1 MFVNTNDK
9 ITATQAAVFLNNAV
23 LGAGILTLPRSVSQS
38 VKSPDSWMSV
48 LLGGVI
54 VMLVV
59 TLMVKISQQFP
70 GKTVFQYAAKI
81 VGRVPGAILCLLLIF
96 YFLITAGFEIRTL
109 AEVTLFFLLEGTPIW
124 AVILPFVW
132 VGAYL
137 VYGGINSIARVF
149 QIVFPISI
157 MILIISYALS
167 IKIFD
172 INHLRPVLGGGI
184 LPVINGLKS
193 TVLVYTGCEV
203 VMVLVAFMQ
212 DPRQAL
218 KAMLMGIGIPVFL
231 YFITVVMV
239 IGGISIDSAITSTWP
254 TIDLVRSFEITGL
267 FFERMEFPL
276 MVIWL
281 MQMFCNYSNFFFHA
295 SLGISQIFR
304 LPHQPVILALVPII
318 YISAMVPKSINDL
331 FTLGDT
337 IGKMGIVLFILLP
350 LLLSVI
356 WLIRTKGLKQHV

>member
-1 MFVNTNDK
+1 MFTRTDDK
-9 ITATQAAVFLNNAV
+9 ITASQAAVFLNNAV
-23 LGAGILTLPRSVSQS
+23 LGAGILTLPRNVSQS
-38 VKSPDSWMSV
+38 VKTPDSWLSV

-54 VMLVV
+54 VLLVV
-59 TLMVKISQQFP
+59 TLMVKLSQQFP
-70 GKTVFQYAAKI
+70 GKTVFQYSAKI
-81 VGRVPGAILCLLLIF
+81 VGRIPGALLCLLLIF

-124 AVILPFVW
+124 AIVLPFIW
-132 VGAYL
+132 VGIYF
-137 VYGGINSIARVF
+137 VYGGINSISRVF

-167 IKIFD
+167 LKIFD

-184 LPVINGLKS
+184 LPVISGLKS

-218 KAMLMGIGIPVFL
+218 KAMLAGIGIPIFM

-254 TIDLVRSFEITGL
+254 TIDLIRSFEFTGL

-281 MQMFCNYSNFFFHA
+281 MQMFCNFSSFFFHA
-295 SLGISQIFR
+295 SLGVSQVFR
-304 LPHQPVILALVPII
+304 LPIHPVIFVLVPVI
-318 YISAMVPKSINDL
+318 YISAMVPKSISDV
-331 FTLGDT
+331 FALGDA
-337 IGKMGIVLFILLP
+337 IGKMGILLFILLP
-350 LLLSVI
+350 VMLSVI